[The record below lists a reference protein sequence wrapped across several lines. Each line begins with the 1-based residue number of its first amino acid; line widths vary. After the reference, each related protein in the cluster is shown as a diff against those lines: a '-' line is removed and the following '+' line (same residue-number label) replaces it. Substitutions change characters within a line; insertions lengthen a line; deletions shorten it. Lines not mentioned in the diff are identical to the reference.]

1 MVYVAELQGIS
12 KYVRNFQTYCQLKSR
27 RTESTS
33 NSVWIGSI
41 RGSFL
46 LLIANF
52 VAEPMFDAGYA
63 RKSRRLPLESRG
75 WVVATT

>member
-27 RTESTS
+27 RTESMS

-41 RGSFL
+41 RGSL

-63 RKSRRLPLESRG
+63 RKSRRLPLKSPG